1 MIIVRFKKKKK
12 IIVFLSRIS
21 GTNSSMI
28 ETIFQLCTPYFEK
41 PLTKSDFKLQTN
53 YIHADLN
60 EHFFNEKNAN

>member
-1 MIIVRFKKKKK
+1 
-12 IIVFLSRIS
+12 
-21 GTNSSMI
+21 MI